1 MRKYLSII
9 AAALVIA
16 SCGGNQHKADDPL
29 ADSGRTQRTENL
41 LSNLK
46 HLGDSTVYLF
56 GHQDDTLYGI
66 GWSFESID
74 STASQQHSDIKSI
87 CNDYPALTGFDI
99 TGIEKGN
106 RQTASGISLDRIRQ
120 EVVNAYND
128 NGIVTLS
135 LNLPSDKGVEP
146 LADFLNSLETP
157 YGVRVP
163 VLLRLRGKQSKALW
177 QSLAEGLED
186 NDVTNALLVYAPA
199 VDSLTTE
206 AKYMEQYPGDDIIDI
221 MGLSL
226 YCKAP
231 EGDTIQVDR
240 YASLLDRQLTMLSS
254 LGKQH
259 GKPIAVAETGY
270 NGIKTDNWWTHTL
283 ATTLDKHPISY
294 VLLWHN
300 ASPESYY
307 VPYPGHMSTSD
318 FVRFYNLPATLF
330 RHDINGPYI
339 NKDNKNGDQ

>member
-1 MRKYLSII
+1 MRKILYII

-46 HLGDSTVYLF
+46 LLGDSTVYLF
-56 GHQDDTLYGI
+56 GHQDDPVYGM
-66 GWSFESID
+66 GWEEEEND
-74 STASQQHSDIKSI
+74 STATQQHSDIKSI
-87 CNDYPALTGFDI
+87 CDDYPALVGFDI

-106 RQTASGISLDRIRQ
+106 NQNADGLPLDKIRQ
-120 EVVNAYND
+120 EVVNTYSD
-128 NGIVTLS
+128 NGIVSLSLTLS
-135 LNLPSDKGVEP
+135 SAKAIEP
-146 LADFLNSLETP
+146 LAAFLNSLETP

-163 VLLRLRGKQSKALW
+163 VLLRLRGKQSKQLW
-177 QSLAEGLED
+177 QQMAEGLKD
-186 NDVTNALLVYAPA
+186 QDVTNALLVYAPT

-221 MGLSL
+221 MGICY

-231 EGDTIQVDR
+231 EGDTTLVAN
-240 YASLLDRQLTMLSS
+240 YATLLDKQLTMLAS

-283 ATTLDKHPISY
+283 ATVLEHHPISY

-300 ASPESYY
+300 ANPDSFY
-307 VPYPGHMSTSD
+307 VPYPGHTSTSD
-318 FVRFYNLPATLF
+318 FVRFYNQPATLF
-330 RHDINGPYI
+330 RHDVNGPYI
-339 NKDNKNGDQ
+339 SRN

>member
-16 SCGGNQHKADDPL
+16 SCGGNKHKADDPL
-29 ADSGRTQRTENL
+29 SDSGRTQRTENL

-46 HLGDSTVYLF
+46 FLGDSAVYLF

-66 GWSFESID
+66 GWSFETID

-87 CNDYPALTGFDI
+87 CNDYPALIGFDI
-99 TGIEKGN
+99 TGIEQGTQ
-106 RQTASGISLDRIRQ
+106 QTAAGMPLDKIRQ
-120 EVVNAYND
+120 EAIRAFSS
-128 NGIVTLS
+128 NGLVTLS
-135 LNLPSDKGVEP
+135 LTLPSDKGVEP
-146 LADFLNSLETP
+146 LAVFLNSLETP

-163 VLLRLRGKQSKALW
+163 VLLRLRGQQSKALW

-186 NDVTNALLVYAPA
+186 NDVTNALLVYAPV

-221 MGLSL
+221 MGISL

-231 EGDTIQVDR
+231 EGDTIQVDN
-240 YASLLDRQLTMLSS
+240 YASLLDKQLTMLAS

-259 GKPIAVAETGY
+259 SKPIAVAETGY
-270 NGIKTDNWWTHTL
+270 NGIKTDNWWTQTL
-283 ATTLDKHPISY
+283 APILQRHPLSY

-307 VPYPGHMSTSD
+307 VPYPGHHSTSD

-330 RHDINGPYI
+330 RQDINGPY
-339 NKDNKNGDQ
+339 NSRE

>member
-16 SCGGNQHKADDPL
+16 SCGGNKHKADDPL

-41 LSNLK
+41 LNNLK
-46 HLGDSTVYLF
+46 LLGDSAVYLF

-87 CNDYPALTGFDI
+87 CNDYPALVGFDI

-106 RQTASGISLDRIRQ
+106 QQTASGISFDRIRQ
-120 EVVNAYND
+120 EVVNAYNN

-135 LNLPSDKGVEP
+135 LTLPSDNGVEP

-157 YGVRVP
+157 YGIRVP
-163 VLLRLRGKQSKALW
+163 VLLRLRGQQSKALW

-186 NDVTNALLVYAPA
+186 NDVTNTLLVYAPA

-221 MGLSL
+221 MGISL
-226 YCKAP
+226 YCDAP
-231 EGDTIQVDR
+231 QGDTLQAAN
-240 YASLLDRQLTMLSS
+240 YASLLDKQLTMLAS
-254 LGKQH
+254 LGRQH
-259 GKPIAVAETGY
+259 SKPIALTETGY
-270 NGIKTDNWWTHTL
+270 NGIKTDNWWTYTL
-283 ATTLDKHPISY
+283 ANILDKHPISY

-307 VPYPGHMSTSD
+307 VPYPGHHSTSD

-330 RHDINGPYI
+330 RQDINGPY
-339 NKDNKNGDQ
+339 NSRE